1 MKSKSK
7 KYPTK
12 NCSFL
17 HHLHYSSLDAELSR
31 DWLIEEQILVIY
43 FLNFDLNLALDNVY
57 FFSSLFVDMLKYL
70 KINEV
75 L

>member
-1 MKSKSK
+1 MRGQLS
-7 KYPTK
+7 
-12 NCSFL
+12 CD
-17 HHLHYSSLDAELSR
+17 SLND
-31 DWLIEEQILVIY
+31 DTFLVIY